1 MARPGAGTSPATV
14 TDTVTD
20 TESIASPVIGDPGL
34 ERDIDA
40 LLDDLGVEA
49 NRPVVREILTSAIAL
64 ARDDH
69 DRLDLKITAAA
80 LEEMRRAFL
89 VFKPFRDVRKVTIF
103 GSARTRST
111 DAMYALARDLAA
123 GLAAQGW
130 MVVTGAGPGIMA
142 AGAEGSGP
150 EMSLGVNI
158 RLPFEQQAN
167 EYNQDRSRLVT
178 MKYFFTRKLMLV
190 KESAG
195 FACLPG
201 GFGTLDETLELL
213 TLMQTGKAEPAPV
226 VLLDE
231 PGGTYWL
238 RFEQFVLDELLAH
251 GLINPTDLD
260 TWLRTSSVT
269 EACEE
274 LTGFYANYH
283 SLRYVG
289 DRLVMR
295 VQRAPDD
302 ELLARITAAARDIT
316 TDGQVLV
323 SEPLPPE
330 RDDHP
335 DLPRL
340 VLRPVPRHHG
350 GLHRLID
357 LVNEA

>member
-1 MARPGAGTSPATV
+1 MVRSPVGASPATW
-14 TDTVTD
+14 TDTTSV
-20 TESIASPVIGDPGL
+20 APPAVGDPGL

-40 LLDDLGVEA
+40 LLDDLGVES
-49 NRPVVREILTSAIAL
+49 NRAVVREILTSAIAL
-64 ARDDH
+64 AREDH

-89 VFKPFRDVRKVTIF
+89 VFKPFRDVRKATIF
-103 GSARTRST
+103 GSARTGRT
-111 DAMYALARDLAA
+111 DAMYGLARDLAA
-123 GLAAQGW
+123 GLAAHGW

-142 AGAEGSGP
+142 AGAEGAGP

-158 RLPFEQQAN
+158 RLPFEQEPNDA
-167 EYNQDRSRLVT
+167 QDRSRLVT

-195 FACLPG
+195 FASLPG

-231 PGGTYWL
+231 PGGSYWL
-238 RFEQFVLDELLAH
+238 HFEQFVIDELLAH
-251 GLINPTDLD
+251 GMINPTDLD
-260 TWLRTSSVT
+260 TWLRTTSVT
-269 EACEE
+269 EACQE
-274 LTGFYANYH
+274 LTGFYSNYH

-289 DRLVMR
+289 DRLVIRMH
-295 VQRAPDD
+295 RAPDED
-302 ELLARITAAARDIT
+302 LLARIVAAAGPIA

-323 SEPLPPE
+323 SGPLPPE
-330 RDDHP
+330 RDDVS

-340 VLRPVPRHHG
+340 VLRPIPRHHG
-350 GLHRLID
+350 GLRRLID